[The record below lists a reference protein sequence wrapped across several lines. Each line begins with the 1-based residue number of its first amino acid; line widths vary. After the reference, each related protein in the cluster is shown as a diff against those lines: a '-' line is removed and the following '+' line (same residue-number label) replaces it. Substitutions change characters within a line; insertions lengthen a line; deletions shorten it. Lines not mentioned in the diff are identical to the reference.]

1 MRLFFA
7 RQNRNAKSGGCLVPS
22 DMHER
27 GNGSDPRIA
36 KTSIP
41 LPLSALQQHHISSD
55 IKLTIGIMY
64 TNLIS
69 TKEILRL
76 I

>member
-1 MRLFFA
+1 
-7 RQNRNAKSGGCLVPS
+7 
-22 DMHER
+22 MHER
-27 GNGSDPRIA
+27 GIGSDPGVA
-36 KTSIP
+36 KTSIS
-41 LPLSALQQHHISSD
+41 LPLSAIQQQRISPD

-64 TNLIS
+64 TNLAN